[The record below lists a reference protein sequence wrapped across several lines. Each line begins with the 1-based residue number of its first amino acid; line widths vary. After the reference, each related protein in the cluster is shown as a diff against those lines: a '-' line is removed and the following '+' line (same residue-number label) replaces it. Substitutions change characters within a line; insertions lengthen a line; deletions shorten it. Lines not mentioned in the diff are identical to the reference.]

1 MKILIFILLAAWI
14 LAYAAGIG
22 VFIGDD
28 RDILNTAENRTCK
41 YFTPLGFWSD
51 TQITRISFDCPLFII
66 NFEVLWDD
74 GQSVQMPERNRL
86 SYWRDQL

>member
-28 RDILNTAENRTCK
+28 RYIKHRGKPNL
-41 YFTPLGFWSD
+41 
-51 TQITRISFDCPLFII
+51 
-66 NFEVLWDD
+66 
-74 GQSVQMPERNRL
+74 
-86 SYWRDQL
+86 